1 MATIISFI
9 VVLGIIVFVHEL
21 GHFLAAKA
29 VGIRVEQFS
38 LGYPPKLYGH
48 KRGDTEY
55 CIGWIPLGGFVKMSG
70 MIDES
75 LSGGDNLTGAS
86 YEFMSK
92 NTWQKLLVIVAG
104 VVMNFL
110 LAMVIYTIITAA
122 SGVID
127 IDDNPL
133 IGGVMPGSP
142 AEEAG
147 LERGDLIISINDV
160 TITDWADL
168 VANIHP
174 HVDEALSIVYER
186 DGIRESVEVV
196 PGIGTTIKNWSM
208 ERVGQIGINP
218 ETISRPASPGEVMVS
233 GFRGLVRVGELVAQS
248 LWFLVSGQATYKDLG
263 GPVLIAKL
271 SGDAAK
277 QGAVSFLSFIAFI
290 SVNIGCLNLLP
301 IPALDGGHF
310 VIISIEGIIRR
321 ELPTK
326 AKLIV
331 QQVGMFLLL
340 GLIILIIWN
349 DIDRVFG
356 FEWIKNLF

>member
-1 MATIISFI
+1 MLTILSFI

-38 LGYPPKLYGH
+38 LGYPPKLFGH

-55 CIGWIPLGGFVKMSG
+55 CIGWIPLGGYVKMSG

-75 LSGGDNLTGAS
+75 LSGGENLTGAP

-110 LAMVIYTIITAA
+110 LAILIYTIITAS
-122 SGVID
+122 SGVSD
-127 IDDNPL
+127 IDDSPH
-133 IGGVMPGSP
+133 IGSVLPGSP
-142 AEEAG
+142 AEEVG
-147 LERGDLIISINDV
+147 LERGDLIVSINDV
-160 TITDWADL
+160 PIVNWTDL

-174 HVDEALSIVYER
+174 HPEETLTFVYER
-186 DGIRESVEVV
+186 EGARQTVEVV
-196 PGIGTTIKNWSM
+196 PYEGTTIKDWAM
-208 ERVGQIGINP
+208 TRVGQVGINP
-218 ETISRPASPGEVMVS
+218 GIITRPGTFSEVFVS
-233 GFRGLVRVGELVAQS
+233 GFKGLTRVIELVAQS
-248 LWFLVSGQATYKDLG
+248 IWFLISGQATYKDLG

-271 SGDAAK
+271 SGDAAS
-277 QGAVSFLSFIAFI
+277 QGIVPFLSFIAFI

-310 VIISIEGIIRR
+310 VIITIEGIIRR
-321 ELPTK
+321 ELPVK
-326 AKLIV
+326 AKLVV

-340 GLIILIIWN
+340 GLILLIIWN

-356 FEWIKNLF
+356 FEWIKKLF